1 MKSFHKH
8 KSSSSPLTGL
18 ISILVYISFSYI
30 LILRIRKC
38 YYECNDKH
46 ILATNIAMTFTF
58 MTLPISFYHTLDHIS
73 NFIKPKLQS
82 QIVRIL
88 WMIPIFSIESLIS
101 IHWVQ
106 HSYYFQ
112 AIREIYETYA
122 IYSFMRY
129 LMYYL
134 GDARLLSQRL
144 ATMPAYLG
152 YHKPPFCCLSPWI
165 MGEQFLR
172 KCRTG
177 VFQFVV
183 VRFVLVVSGLILKT
197 IGLYHE
203 GQYSTHSLHL
213 YFTLANGL
221 SQAYAL
227 YSLFMFYHCT
237 NKELKAIRPFTK
249 FLCIKLVIFFSWW
262 QGLAIFILVRCG
274 HISSGHGHSANEVA
288 SLIQRLFVGMEMLV
302 ASVGYFHAFPVS
314 EISGYS
320 TDMLGFNFNSTIA
333 SPVRG
338 TSIKGKL
345 RLSRSPNS
353 NSSKN
358 ICNDIDNNEN
368 ANKNNTTENTT
379 QLDEDITGSN
389 TISDGSIK
397 DMKQSN
403 NHKKMKKFTSK
414 ENEQKLDF
422 IAIAGN
428 FMSYIFSHNEDSDK
442 RSRGNVSRRKKEDDD
457 SSEKSST
464 SYEIYVP
471 LTHDINTTTLPH
483 TNSDLE
489 SLSDVVNGE
498 SINISKNT
506 ELVSNQSIVYSQGK
520 SFSRG
525 KLHHQYVR
533 VRKVSADA
541 DADDDCEEGD
551 DSIMINSSN
560 QSPTS
565 VSSKDGTNNNDIT
578 MLLALWTASMPAEL
592 QEDISDLGSQM
603 ITDLSTLQSP
613 YVTIKKLIKSRF
625 NDSIS

>member
-1 MKSFHKH
+1 
-8 KSSSSPLTGL
+8 
-18 ISILVYISFSYI
+18 
-30 LILRIRKC
+30 
-38 YYECNDKH
+38 
-46 ILATNIAMTFTF
+46 
-58 MTLPISFYHTLDHIS
+58 
-73 NFIKPKLQS
+73 
-82 QIVRIL
+82 
-88 WMIPIFSIESLIS
+88 
-101 IHWVQ
+101 
-106 HSYYFQ
+106 
-112 AIREIYETYA
+112 
-122 IYSFMRY
+122 
-129 LMYYL
+129 MYYL

-197 IGLYHE
+197 IGQYHE

-288 SLIQRLFVGMEMLV
+288 SLIQRLLVGMEMLV

-320 TDMLGFNFNSTIA
+320 TDMLGFSFNTTIA

-338 TSIKGKL
+338 TPIKGKL
-345 RLSRSPNS
+345 RLSRSPNNS
-353 NSSKN
+353 NTNKN
-358 ICNDIDNNEN
+358 NINDIDNNDN
-368 ANKNNTTENTT
+368 ANTNNTTENTT
-379 QLDEDITGSN
+379 QLQDDINGSSN
-389 TISDGSIK
+389 TISDGIK

-403 NHKKMKKFTSK
+403 NHKKMKKFTK
-414 ENEQKLDF
+414 ENEQKFDF
-422 IAIAGN
+422 ISIAGN
-428 FMSYIFSHNEDSDK
+428 VMSYIFSHNDDSDK
-442 RSRGNVSRRKKEDDD
+442 RSRGNISRRKKEDDET
-457 SSEKSST
+457 SEKSAT
-464 SYEIYVP
+464 SYEITTP

-483 TNSDLE
+483 SNSDLE
-489 SLSDVVNGE
+489 SLSDVVNGQ
-498 SINISKNT
+498 SMNMSKNT
-506 ELVSNQSIVYSQGK
+506 ESVSNQSIVYSQGK

-551 DSIMINSSN
+551 DSIMINSNN

-613 YVTIKKLIKSRF
+613 YISIKKLIKSRF